1 MSNPKMDPTEAL
13 RNLGFKAPPD
23 ALSAFLAHATKN
35 RLSPVELIEQLTA
48 LERRER
54 EVRNMTM
61 RTRLA
66 ALGKFKPLDQ
76 FDWNHPK
83 KINRPL
89 YEKLLKFDFLDKAH
103 NILFRG
109 ASGLGKSMLAQ
120 NLGFLA
126 LQRGCTVRFYTL
138 GDALA
143 KLTRPDT
150 LSGFERRLRHFTKPD
165 LLIIDELG
173 YVPAD
178 ARGGDVLYNVI
189 SRRHQER
196 STIITTNLA
205 FKHWGTI
212 FPGAACV
219 GALVDRFTENCHVMH
234 IEGESWRQKNG
245 GAES

>member
-1 MSNPKMDPTEAL
+1 MSNLTMDPTEAL
-13 RNLGFKAPPD
+13 RSLGYKASPE

-54 EVRNMTM
+54 EARNIAM

-76 FDWNHPK
+76 FDWSHPK

-89 YEKLLKFDFLDKAH
+89 YERLLTFDFLGKAH

-109 ASGLGKSMLAQ
+109 PSGLGKTTLAQ
-120 NLGFLA
+120 NLGLFA
-126 LQRGCTVRFYTL
+126 LQRGSTVRFSTL

-150 LSGFERRLRHFTKPD
+150 LAGFERRLRQFTKPD

-178 ARGGDVLYNVI
+178 ARGGDVLYNII

-234 IEGESWRQKNG
+234 VEGESWRQKNG